1 VAPGHRPSN
10 TTAWLRCD
18 VRDLKA
24 PDLATID
31 RLATLAL
38 ACRRTGRRVL
48 LVGASQELRELV
60 TLAGLEPV
68 ISFLDR

>member
-1 VAPGHRPSN
+1 
-10 TTAWLRCD
+10 